1 MVGRGIDR
9 GRNPGGRNVKPGN
22 RILCFLALAAALQG
36 VGLAGDPPAAAGN
49 RYLLLLLEDGRY
61 QAARGPEHAA
71 RVDEYRNWS
80 RQTPGVESGDE
91 VRGSG
96 WKLTAAR
103 TSPVSLDPAQGFV
116 AGLFVIR
123 ASGDEEALR
132 IARSCP
138 HLNHGGE
145 IELRPLN

>member
-1 MVGRGIDR
+1 M
-9 GRNPGGRNVKPGN
+9 
-22 RILCFLALAAALQG
+22 LSFLALTAALQG
-36 VGLAGDPPAAAGN
+36 VGLAADPPGTVEQ

-61 QAARGPEHAA
+61 QAARGSDHAA

-80 RQTPGVESGDE
+80 RGTPGVESGDE

-96 WKLTAAR
+96 WMLTAAG
-103 TSPVSLDPAQGFV
+103 TSPAALDPAKGFV

-132 IARSCP
+132 VARTCP
-138 HLNHGGE
+138 HLTHGGA